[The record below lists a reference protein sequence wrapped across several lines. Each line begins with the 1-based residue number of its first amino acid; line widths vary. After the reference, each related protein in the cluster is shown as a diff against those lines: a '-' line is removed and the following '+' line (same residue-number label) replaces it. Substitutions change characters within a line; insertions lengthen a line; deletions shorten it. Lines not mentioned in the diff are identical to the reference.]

1 MQDTWYHNSTV
12 HLESKCILCNVIF
25 WIQLVYG
32 CMDSIFTI
40 HLLILQGNLIGRAV
54 VEYCEGG
61 PQVGEKSLKQDF
73 TELHA
78 N

>member
-1 MQDTWYHNSTV
+1 
-12 HLESKCILCNVIF
+12 
-25 WIQLVYG
+25 
-32 CMDSIFTI
+32 MDSIFTI

-78 N
+78 NWYASDKDDFRFYLLLEVEVRSFLV